1 MFVNPDKVVSVGL
14 LLIRRLL
21 VLATVLAVFSGLIR
35 DFPLRPDE
43 LL

>member
-1 MFVNPDKVVSVGL
+1 MFVKPVKVVSVGL

-21 VLATVLAVFSGLIR
+21 MSAAVLTVFSGLVR

>member
-1 MFVNPDKVVSVGL
+1 MFVNPVKFVSVGL

-21 VLATVLAVFSGLIR
+21 TSATVLAVFCGLIR